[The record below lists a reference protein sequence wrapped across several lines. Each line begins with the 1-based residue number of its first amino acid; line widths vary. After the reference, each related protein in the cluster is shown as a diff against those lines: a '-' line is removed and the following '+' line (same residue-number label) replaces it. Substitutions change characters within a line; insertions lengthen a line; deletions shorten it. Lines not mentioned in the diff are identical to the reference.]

1 MDATSFSLLFAIS
14 TPVAAIAALHVWL
27 ALNGERG
34 TLLLPE
40 RGDLEA
46 TSSQASVLGAMMK
59 AAARARAEAAA
70 MRIEAA
76 NDACERDV
84 AGPSSRCATACCA
97 SACSRGSGCST
108 TCRRARA

>member
-1 MDATSFSLLFAIS
+1 MDASNVSLLFAIS
-14 TPVAAIAALHVWL
+14 APVATFAALQVWL
-27 ALNGERG
+27 AMNGERG

-40 RGDLEA
+40 RGELEA
-46 TSSQASVLGAMMK
+46 NTCQACVLGAMLK

-84 AGPSSRCATACCA
+84 A
-97 SACSRGSGCST
+97 
-108 TCRRARA
+108 

>member
-14 TPVAAIAALHVWL
+14 APVATLAALHVWL

-34 TLLLPE
+34 TLLLPGHGE
-40 RGDLEA
+40 LEA
-46 TSSQASVLGAMMK
+46 TSCQACVLGAMMK
-59 AAARARAEAAA
+59 AGARARAEAAA

-84 AGPSSRCATACCA
+84 A
-97 SACSRGSGCST
+97 
-108 TCRRARA
+108 